1 MTSVVKTEGVHLL
14 VEYWGCDTAVLN
26 DVAAIEEAMGRAA
39 SAAGAAV
46 VASVFRPFEPSGV
59 TGVVVLE
66 ESHLSVHTWPEDGYA
81 AVDFF
86 TCGDCVPERA
96 HAILREAFLAEESEI
111 LRVLRGRQ
119 DAEFSLEV
127 DGRVVELRGDPEV
140 PAIVV
145 DEDAMDEVVAGVA
158 GPRVRYLH

>member
-1 MTSVVKTEGVHLL
+1 M

-39 SAAGAAV
+39 VAAGAAV
-46 VASVFRPFEPSGV
+46 VASVFRPFEPTGV

-66 ESHLSVHTWPEDGYA
+66 ESHLSVHTWPDDGYA
-81 AVDFF
+81 AVDFY

-96 HAILREAFLAEESEI
+96 HAILREAFMAEESEI
-111 LRVLRGRQ
+111 LRVLRGQ
-119 DAEFSLEV
+119 QEAQFSLEV
-127 DGRVVELRGDPEV
+127 DGRVVELRGEPEI

-145 DEDAMDEVVAGVA
+145 DEDAMDDVSVGVT
-158 GPRVRYLH
+158 GPGVRYLH